1 MFAVENAKNLMIDLN
16 KSVGASFT
24 AGLHDP
30 YFWCQAENSM
40 FQCEA
45 SSHFNTENWHC
56 FKTTSV
62 TLEFANKKFIL
73 SIDFDTDLGY
83 RVQFVGRNNRMWS
96 VSQLHWG
103 QGEGMATQA
112 FALGPGH
119 APRFLAST

>member
-1 MFAVENAKNLMIDLN
+1 MSLILSGWPPTFQTWNRACV
-16 KSVGASFT
+16 SSFLQT
-24 AGLHDP
+24 LARDWPLA
-30 YFWCQAENSM
+30 YKI
-40 FQCEA
+40 
-45 SSHFNTENWHC
+45 SSLFPLPT
-56 FKTTSV
+56 FMSS
-62 TLEFANKKFIL
+62 LEFANKKFIL